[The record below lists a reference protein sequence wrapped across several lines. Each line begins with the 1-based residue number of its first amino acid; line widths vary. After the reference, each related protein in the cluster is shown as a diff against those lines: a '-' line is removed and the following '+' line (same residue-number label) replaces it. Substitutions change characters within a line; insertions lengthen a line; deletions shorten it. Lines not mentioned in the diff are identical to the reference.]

1 MNAATADSLH
11 QTAPALQLDKRQRA
25 MLREMG
31 IRVWTPLPLATAAAP
46 AAVNAPAAVQSATDS
61 IAANDRRT
69 GATGLNDAKNEVL
82 TTSRGSAPAL
92 APAAP
97 VPLATRRSPANGVP
111 TPPVGNALAD
121 APVSTLSQ
129 AAWLLAQPHLLY
141 AQAGSKDIKDIK
153 DIKDSTARWLVLAES
168 TASALQPGFN
178 PLDAEVGKLLD
189 NMLRAARLHKAAVAT
204 LVPLVRQ
211 TATHAADAA
220 SGPAVAGWQTTLQAL
235 VESTRPD
242 VVLVMGRLASQAVL
256 QSSTAFGKLRGQVHQ
271 LHGVPTVAMQDAA
284 FLLRNLPEKARA
296 WDDLCLAMSLLQKP

>member
-1 MNAATADSLH
+1 MNATTADSLDEA
-11 QTAPALQLDKRQRA
+11 APALQLDKRQRA

-31 IRVWTPLPLATAAAP
+31 IRVWTPLPPAAAAAP
-46 AAVNAPAAVQSATDS
+46 AAVMAPAAVQSATDS
-61 IAANDRRT
+61 IAEKDRRT
-69 GATGLNDAKNEVL
+69 GATGLNDVKNKVL
-82 TTSRGSAPAL
+82 TGSAGSAPAL
-92 APAAP
+92 APVAP
-97 VPLATRRSPANGVP
+97 APLATRRLPASAAR
-111 TPPVGNALAD
+111 TPPVGNASAE
-121 APVSTLSQ
+121 AAGSSLSQ
-129 AAWLLAQPHLLY
+129 AAWLLAQPHPLY
-141 AQAGSKDIKDIK
+141 AQAGSKD
-153 DIKDSTARWLVLAES
+153 SNARWLVLAES
-168 TASALQPGFN
+168 TAAALQPGFN

-211 TATHAADAA
+211 TAAHAADAA
-220 SGPAVAGWQTTLQAL
+220 SGPLVADWQTTLQAL

-271 LHGVPTVAMQDAA
+271 LHGVPMVVMQDAA